1 MWQQGDTHMAVFSE
15 AEFKQFDAVM
25 KQTHEDITKGKK
37 PNISAVLMS
46 LQFAATM
53 PNEKNQYW
61 FEDKMTALVMVMSVR
76 KLMDDNLPDM
86 FSVSE
91 KAFMFSILNMGKVL
105 AAIDAAGMDL
115 DGFMSDENGNRV
127 DEDGG
132 EDFQ

>member
-1 MWQQGDTHMAVFSE
+1 
-15 AEFKQFDAVM
+15 
-25 KQTHEDITKGKK
+25 
-37 PNISAVLMS
+37 
-46 LQFAATM
+46 
-53 PNEKNQYW
+53 
-61 FEDKMTALVMVMSVR
+61 MTALVMVMSVR

-115 DGFMSDENGNRV
+115 DGFMSDENGNPV

>member
-1 MWQQGDTHMAVFSE
+1 MAVFSE

-25 KQTHEDITKGKK
+25 KQTHDDITKGKK

-105 AAIDAAGMDL
+105 AAIDSAGMDL

>member
-1 MWQQGDTHMAVFSE
+1 MAVFSE

-25 KQTHEDITKGKK
+25 KQTQQDITKGKK

-46 LQFAATM
+46 LQFATTI
-53 PNEKNQYW
+53 PNEKNQLW
-61 FEDKMTALVMVMSVR
+61 FEDKMTAMVVVMSIR
-76 KLMDDNLPDM
+76 KLMDENLPEM

-91 KAFMFSILNMGKVL
+91 KAFMFSIINMGKVL

-115 DGFMSDENGNRV
+115 GGFMADENGDRV
-127 DEDGG
+127 DEEEYG

>member
-1 MWQQGDTHMAVFSE
+1 MAVFSE

-115 DGFMSDENGNRV
+115 DGFMSDENGNPV

>member
-1 MWQQGDTHMAVFSE
+1 MAVFSE

>member
-1 MWQQGDTHMAVFSE
+1 MAVFSD

-25 KQTHEDITKGKK
+25 KQTQQDITKGKK

-46 LQFAATM
+46 LQFATTI
-53 PNEKNQYW
+53 PNEKNQLW
-61 FEDKMTALVMVMSVR
+61 FEDKMTAMVVVMSIR
-76 KLMDDNLPDM
+76 KLMDENLPEM

-91 KAFMFSILNMGKVL
+91 KAFMFSIINMGKVL

-115 DGFMSDENGNRV
+115 GGFMADENGNRV
-127 DEDGG
+127 DEEEEYG

>member
-1 MWQQGDTHMAVFSE
+1 MAVFSE
-15 AEFKQFDAVM
+15 AEIKQFDEVM
-25 KQTHEDITKGKK
+25 KQTHADITKGKK

-105 AAIDAAGMDL
+105 AAIDSAGMDL
-115 DGFMSDENGNRV
+115 DGFMSDENGNPV
-127 DEDGG
+127 DEDGS

>member
-1 MWQQGDTHMAVFSE
+1 MAVFSE

-25 KQTHEDITKGKK
+25 KQTHDDITKGKK

-105 AAIDAAGMDL
+105 AAIDSAGMDL

-127 DEDGG
+127 DEDGS

>member
-1 MWQQGDTHMAVFSE
+1 MAVFSD

-25 KQTHEDITKGKK
+25 KQTQQDITKGKK

-46 LQFAATM
+46 LQFATTI
-53 PNEKNQYW
+53 PNEKNQLW
-61 FEDKMTALVMVMSVR
+61 FEDKMTAMVVVMSIR
-76 KLMDDNLPDM
+76 KLMDENLPEM

-91 KAFMFSILNMGKVL
+91 KAFMFSIINMGKVL

-115 DGFMSDENGNRV
+115 GGFMADENGNRV
-127 DEDGG
+127 DEEEEEYG